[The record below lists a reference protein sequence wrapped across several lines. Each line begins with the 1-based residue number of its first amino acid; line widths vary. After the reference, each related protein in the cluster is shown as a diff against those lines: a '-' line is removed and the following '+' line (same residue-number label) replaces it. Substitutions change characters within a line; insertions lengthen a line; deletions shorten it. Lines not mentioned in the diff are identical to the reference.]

1 MNFPTLFEL
10 LRPEHLEIFNNKKIL
25 YPAIA
30 ENLQNALTTKYNVGN
45 LTLSDCTNICCMMG
59 VSYLFT
65 YTTIHDLFYSYKIAD
80 DKIVIDE

>member
-10 LRPEHLEIFNNKKIL
+10 LRPEHLKCFNDQKKL

-30 ENLQNALTTKYNVGN
+30 DNLQNALTQKYNVGT
-45 LTLSDCTNICCMMG
+45 LTLNDCTNICCMMSI
-59 VSYLFT
+59 SYLFT
-65 YTTIHDLFYSYKIAD
+65 YTTIHDLFYSYKIVD